1 MKTFIEKCDFLSH
14 KVTLTFNE
22 KGDIG
27 YKTFIGGVISLI
39 SIIISFA
46 CITYFIIHMFLREDF
61 TIIQS
66 TEIDPYVNL
75 TNSNKLPFLL
85 RLTNTYAIPYEND
98 EKLYYITAS
107 IWFGGNNETLS
118 YSAKQYSQ
126 SIKVEKC
133 DINKHFSDEY
143 KDYFKNIQD
152 LNSYY
157 CLSLRNSSETIY
169 GVYGSVFPF
178 SYYSIT
184 LRFCKNTTE
193 NNNSCYP
200 INQIK
205 EIIDHP
211 YLSVIFIDYT
221 INSLNNKHVNDM
233 FLRKER
239 YQISPTIYK
248 RIWLY
253 FEKIKYTTDKG
264 YILPKNDVEYFHS
277 YKSIRTDYNENSNG
291 DFFCTLTILNDMKY
305 STYIKVFPKIQDYLA
320 TIGGLVKV
328 ITLISSLMNYNNS
341 QNSYYLKLIKD
352 FIVENKLS
360 NKYIM
365 QKKHKS
371 LNNLINTYIGKA
383 KNNFENSFD
392 ILSKQKSI
400 LMINS
405 PKKKNFPKLRKSFA
419 KVERSMTIKLL
430 PFLGNKKTNQ
440 ILSMY
445 KEFINDRLNVINIL
459 QKLEIIDIL
468 YFQAKQ
474 TFFHVNEV
482 HSSSKR
488 INKIS
493 NFVYN

>member
-27 YKTFIGGVISLI
+27 YKTFIGGIISLI

-107 IWFGGNNETLS
+107 IWFGGTNETLS

-193 NNNSCYP
+193 NNNSCYT

-211 YLSVIFIDYT
+211 YLSVIFIDYS
-221 INSLNNKHVNDM
+221 INSLNNKHV
-233 FLRKER
+233 
-239 YQISPTIYK
+239 
-248 RIWLY
+248 
-253 FEKIKYTTDKG
+253 
-264 YILPKNDVEYFHS
+264 
-277 YKSIRTDYNENSNG
+277 
-291 DFFCTLTILNDMKY
+291 
-305 STYIKVFPKIQDYLA
+305 
-320 TIGGLVKV
+320 
-328 ITLISSLMNYNNS
+328 
-341 QNSYYLKLIKD
+341 
-352 FIVENKLS
+352 
-360 NKYIM
+360 
-365 QKKHKS
+365 
-371 LNNLINTYIGKA
+371 
-383 KNNFENSFD
+383 
-392 ILSKQKSI
+392 
-400 LMINS
+400 
-405 PKKKNFPKLRKSFA
+405 
-419 KVERSMTIKLL
+419 
-430 PFLGNKKTNQ
+430 
-440 ILSMY
+440 
-445 KEFINDRLNVINIL
+445 
-459 QKLEIIDIL
+459 
-468 YFQAKQ
+468 
-474 TFFHVNEV
+474 
-482 HSSSKR
+482 
-488 INKIS
+488 
-493 NFVYN
+493 

>member
-27 YKTFIGGVISLI
+27 YKTFIGGIISLI

-107 IWFGGNNETLS
+107 IWFGGTNETLS

-277 YKSIRTDYNENSNG
+277 YKSIRTDFNENSNG

-341 QNSYYLKLIKD
+341 QNSYYLKIVKD
-352 FIVENKLS
+352 FIIENKNMKIEIKQNKNSVLMTSIINNKYKSKNNEDQNSVDALENRKTINMNNIPKLTSSFHLISNSLSTKVLPSFFS
-360 NKYIM
+360 NKKHSQTLSLY
-365 QKKHKS
+365 KK
-371 LNNLINTYIGKA
+371 
-383 KNNFENSFD
+383 
-392 ILSKQKSI
+392 
-400 LMINS
+400 
-405 PKKKNFPKLRKSFA
+405 
-419 KVERSMTIKLL
+419 
-430 PFLGNKKTNQ
+430 
-440 ILSMY
+440 
-445 KEFINDRLNVINIL
+445 FINNRLNVINIL
-459 QKLEIIDIL
+459 KRLETIEIGYGLEKKSLSSPKYNDNFKNYKL
-468 YFQAKQ
+468 
-474 TFFHVNEV
+474 
-482 HSSSKR
+482 
-488 INKIS
+488 KIS
-493 NFVYN
+493 THNKES